1 MQKKLHKPMIVSG
14 GGALAL
20 ALFAAAPVQASTGY
34 TVDPGDTV
42 VRDGSGDC
50 VKTPRW
56 ESDLAIEGCPG
67 YEAPE
72 REEPRAEAEPEP
84 EPEPEVTYETVSLDS
99 EVLFA
104 TGKSDLT
111 PKATDEL
118 DRAADAILD
127 AGDRLERV
135 VVAGHTDS
143 TGSRE
148 LNQGLSRDRAE
159 SVRDYLVERGV
170 DGDDIV
176 TVGYGEDRPVAY
188 NDTSEGR
195 KANRRVEI
203 RIEKQERRVQRR

>member
-1 MQKKLHKPMIVSG
+1 
-14 GGALAL
+14 
-20 ALFAAAPVQASTGY
+20 
-34 TVDPGDTV
+34 
-42 VRDGSGDC
+42 
-50 VKTPRW
+50 
-56 ESDLAIEGCPG
+56 
-67 YEAPE
+67 
-72 REEPRAEAEPEP
+72 
-84 EPEPEVTYETVSLDS
+84 
-99 EVLFA
+99 
-104 TGKSDLT
+104 
-111 PKATDEL
+111 
-118 DRAADAILD
+118 
-127 AGDRLERV
+127 
-135 VVAGHTDS
+135 HTDS